1 MMFWTVLMQLI
12 FSFLATMAFAI
23 TTNVP
28 RRSLIACGLTG
39 TFGWMTYWI
48 LSHLDAGTTMST
60 LAGAFIVAIASFF
73 FAKYKRLPVTIFN
86 VPGIVPLVPGGLAY
100 QAVRNFVLG
109 DYIEA
114 ISFSVRVALVAG
126 AIAAGL
132 VLSEVL
138 NHSIRRFREHKE
150 NI

>member
-1 MMFWTVLMQLI
+1 MFWTILMQLA
-12 FSFLATMAFAI
+12 FSFLATLAFAI
-23 TTNVP
+23 ITNVP
-28 RRSLIACGLTG
+28 RRSLIECGLTG

-48 LSHLDAGTTMST
+48 LMHLDAGTTMST
-60 LAGAFIVAIASFF
+60 LAGAFVVAIASFF
-73 FAKYKRLPVTIFN
+73 FAKSKRLPVTIFN

-109 DYIEA
+109 DYLEA

>member
-1 MMFWTVLMQLI
+1 MFSIVLMQI
-12 FSFLATMAFAI
+12 VFSFLATLAFAI
-23 TTNVP
+23 ITNVP
-28 RRSLIACGLTG
+28 RRSLIECGFTG
-39 TFGWMTYWI
+39 TLGWMTYWI
-48 LSHLDAGTTMST
+48 LSHLEAGTTMST
-60 LAGAFIVAIASFF
+60 LAGAFIVAIASYF
-73 FAKYKRLPVTIFN
+73 FAKSKRLPVTIFN